1 MNCIIID
8 DDPLSRKI
16 IEGFIDKTDSL
27 NLVGSFESPI
37 TAFQAF
43 DGEDN
48 IDLIFLDVE
57 MPEMSGLEFINT
69 LDSPP
74 MVIIVSGQ
82 EKYALEAFEYDVID
96 YLLKPLS
103 LPRFY
108 KSVSKAQKRHL
119 DRESISRYPEEIF
132 IKKKNSTLVRLRYDD
147 ILWVEALENYVTVN
161 TFKEKFTIHFTMKSI
176 ENKLPLV
183 KFKRIHRSF
192 IVNINR
198 IEYIEDSNVV
208 IKTES
213 GTKILPIGKS
223 YRDNLMDELNLIS
236 K

>member
-1 MNCIIID
+1 
-8 DDPLSRKI
+8 
-16 IEGFIDKTDSL
+16 
-27 NLVGSFESPI
+27 
-37 TAFQAF
+37 
-43 DGEDN
+43 
-48 IDLIFLDVE
+48 
-57 MPEMSGLEFINT
+57 
-69 LDSPP
+69 
-74 MVIIVSGQ
+74 
-82 EKYALEAFEYDVID
+82 
-96 YLLKPLS
+96 LLKPLA

-108 KSVSKAQKRHL
+108 KAISKAQKRHL

-176 ENKLPLV
+176 ENKLPLS

-223 YRDNLMDELNLIS
+223 YRDNLMDDLNLIS